1 MLQLSDHMDLLNALK
16 HLTEA
21 NRQMSKV
28 IDILYLRLALH
39 EEAEL
44 VDVERE
50 IAKAAEMAKDI

>member
-1 MLQLSDHMDLLNALK
+1 MLQLSDYMDLLNALK

-28 IDILYLRLALH
+28 IDILYLRLAMH